1 MAYAQGTTV
10 HKTIMGN
17 KRVHYG
23 TFTQANLDVGGTFAT
38 GLRSVECF
46 ECTGLVTLVVT
57 AGSVAA
63 TLLDPGAA
71 QAGYWKAVG
80 Y

>member
-1 MAYAQGTTV
+1 MAYAQGSTV

-23 TFTQANLDVGGTFAT
+23 TFSQVGGDSGGAVVT
-38 GLRSVECF
+38 GLRVVEGF
-46 ECTGLVTLVVT
+46 EMTGLVTVTVAAGTVT
-57 AGSVAA
+57 AT
-63 TLLDPGAA
+63 TLNPGAA